1 MNLSPTQDHRQQL
14 SLGQPPFASQ
24 MSQQSVSSQ
33 VTPNDDDDDFHSGFT
48 PSVIVKRPKE
58 DSISPSSSLHDFDTN
73 DEPKITTTTHHNHTE
88 PNLEESK
95 LSSPLVESDLDNDKK
110 NDATKQ
116 HTSSLTNNANPIVQ
130 VETNDASSLQNTM
143 TTTMETSSSTI
154 EDTKECK
161 QPPKTTVQT
170 VLTNLLQPNKSIPT
184 PRWGHTMTLID
195 HSRVLVYGGQGQSP
209 ISDDLVT
216 FDDIFIYNLQTKKWS
231 RPPNCLGMP
240 RTWHTSTFLPDR
252 QLLLSFGGENTDLK
266 TGKVKTND
274 QVMVLDTEI
283 MLWYPPS
290 VSGTVPQGRSGHTST
305 YLPHSQ
311 KMVVFGGVTK
321 RKLLT
326 TVPVLDTGSWKWSNA
341 KISGDAPPGRSYHTA
356 TPIDRTIKRSDGTT
370 SHHLGI
376 VIFGGNNN
384 DKSFNTVHFLD
395 TTGDEHGKWSWFH
408 PNVSGTPPSPRTG
421 HVAVLLEDG
430 KTILIYGGWDPC
442 GENEEEE
449 IFNDSFLIDT
459 ETWTWSKGPKTKY
472 VSGPDSRNGGSKRVG
487 HSAVLAPSQNG
498 TEVLAFGG
506 RLPNED
512 FASDFQSLSVSSKLV
527 GLFGS

>member
-1 MNLSPTQDHRQQL
+1 
-14 SLGQPPFASQ
+14 
-24 MSQQSVSSQ
+24 
-33 VTPNDDDDDFHSGFT
+33 
-48 PSVIVKRPKE
+48 
-58 DSISPSSSLHDFDTN
+58 
-73 DEPKITTTTHHNHTE
+73 
-88 PNLEESK
+88 
-95 LSSPLVESDLDNDKK
+95 
-110 NDATKQ
+110 
-116 HTSSLTNNANPIVQ
+116 
-130 VETNDASSLQNTM
+130 
-143 TTTMETSSSTI
+143 
-154 EDTKECK
+154 
-161 QPPKTTVQT
+161 
-170 VLTNLLQPNKSIPT
+170 
-184 PRWGHTMTLID
+184 
-195 HSRVLVYGGQGQSP
+195 
-209 ISDDLVT
+209 
-216 FDDIFIYNLQTKKWS
+216 
-231 RPPNCLGMP
+231 MP

-252 QLLLSFGGENTDLK
+252 QLLLSFGGENTDFK

-290 VSGTVPQGRSGHTST
+290 VSGTIPQGRSGHTST
-305 YLPHSQ
+305 YLSHSQ
-311 KMVVFGGVTK
+311 TMVVFGGVTK

-326 TVPVLDTGSWKWSNA
+326 TVPVLDTASWKWSNA

-356 TPIDRTIKRSDGTT
+356 TPIDRSVKQPDGTT
-370 SHHLGI
+370 SHHLGV

-408 PNVSGTPPSPRTG
+408 PNVSGTVPSPRTG
-421 HVAVLLEDG
+421 HVAVLLQDG

-449 IFNDSFLIDT
+449 IFNDSFLLDT

-472 VSGPDSRNGGSKRVG
+472 VSGPDSQNGGSKRVG

-512 FASDFQSLSVSSKLV
+512 FASDFQSLCVSPKIV